1 MKINIKIFLLL
12 LSSCLLTIACSKTE
26 ETEILIAPMEVSSM
40 PITINNESQITFTG
54 KIDQINKEPILAM
67 GFILSEKSA
76 SGGTVNKEIAVD
88 PKELGADKTL
98 NYTYNSEKPFDID
111 NYYSYKFYVKTKNG
125 YYSSKPM
132 HFTLDNIK
140 VETEKTTLA
149 YLGETLSFKGN
160 FKQFKETYYLSINS
174 EAGQRLEYS
183 FKDNHTTLLVTMPKS
198 GFTQDQKFSITL
210 CKAINGMPYTYSKQ
224 LTEIKVVAKI
234 NPPSKYNYA
243 FNETIPITG
252 LGLPEYYAENL
263 FLLVDGHRIQYYGNY
278 LYLSQIENLRGNSF
292 KFGYVNG
299 RDSVIFDKPLTVQQ
313 PSGDLINI
321 RGEHTHPYSDL
332 FVDGLDFYKYF
343 NLKIEQASLGEQKL
357 PLSIYNQGQEL
368 LYLHVPENTAE
379 GIYALNLVGGLS
391 KVSSSKKLTIKKF
404 NWDSINKN
412 SFYSGDTIRVK
423 GNFYDHIGYGMV
435 FGNFDMTDH
444 AMISNGSAAFL
455 VPNITPGKYKIKI
468 YYGLSSSLKRIYA
481 PQEISIEVLTPTL
494 KNLTSM
500 LKKPENTISIS
511 GQGLYSSFKYY
522 LGNYQLHAS
531 INEDKKSGY
540 LYFWDD
546 IPAGKYKLSM
556 VTEYGKI
563 EAKDLI
569 EIQK

>member
-1 MKINIKIFLLL
+1 MKINIKILLLL
-12 LSSCLLTIACSKTE
+12 LSSCLLMVACSKTE
-26 ETEILIAPMEVSSM
+26 ETEVLIAPMQVSTM
-40 PITINNESQITFTG
+40 PVTIKDESQITFTG
-54 KIDQINKEPILAM
+54 KIDQINKETILAM

-76 SGGTVNKEIAVD
+76 SGGTVNKEITVN
-88 PKELGADKTL
+88 PKELKADQTL
-98 NYTYNSEKPFDID
+98 NYVYNSEKPFDID
-111 NYYSYKFYVKTKNG
+111 NHYSYKFYVKTKNG
-125 YYSSKPM
+125 YYSGQPM
-132 HFTLDNIK
+132 HFTIDNIK

-183 FKDNHTTLLVTMPKS
+183 FKDNQTTLLVTMPKS
-198 GFTQDQKFSITL
+198 GFTQDQKFSIIL
-210 CKAINGMPYTYSKQ
+210 CKAINGMPYTNNKQ

-234 NPPSKYNYA
+234 NPPSKYSYA

-252 LGLPEYYAENL
+252 MGLPEYFAENL
-263 FLLVDGHRIQYYGNY
+263 FLLVDGKRIPYYGNY
-278 LYLSQIENLRGNSF
+278 IRLSEIENLRGNNF

-299 RDSVIFDKPLTVQQ
+299 RDSVIFDKPLTVEQ
-313 PSGDLINI
+313 PSGDLLHIL
-321 RGEHTHPYSDL
+321 GEHTHPYSEL

-343 NLKIEQASLGEQKL
+343 NSKIEHASLGEQKL
-357 PLSIYNQGQEL
+357 PLSIYIQNSEL
-368 LYLHVPENTAE
+368 LYLHVPENTPE

-391 KVSSSKKLTIKKF
+391 KVSSSKKLTVKKF

-412 SFYSGDTIRVK
+412 SLYPGDTIRVK
-423 GNFYDHIGYGMV
+423 GNFYNHIGYGMV

-444 AMISNGSAAFL
+444 AMISTGSAAFV
-455 VPNITPGKYKIKI
+455 VPNITPGKYKINI
-468 YYGLSSSLKRIYA
+468 YYGISSSLKRIYA
-481 PQEISIEVLTPTL
+481 PQEKSIEVLTPTL
-494 KNLTSM
+494 NNLTPM
-500 LKKPENTISIS
+500 LKKPENVITIS
-511 GQGLYSSFKYY
+511 GHGLHSSFKYY

-531 INEDKKSGY
+531 INEDRKSGY
-540 LYFWDD
+540 LYFWED
-546 IPAGKYKLSM
+546 IPAGKHKIYM